1 MRDAKVVGI
10 ARVTFVALLFAVL
23 GMFASCEKEG
33 VSSGEHGTFSH
44 IGEVSEAKSGVKLF
58 YGLPVG
64 GARGGALGSEW
75 GEKREAEAKV
85 SEIPGIHRAVLGEEF
100 GGKGKVW
107 FSVVTRY
114 EWKWTLPAGV
124 SRVAL
129 EPGQPLMLRG
139 YAPVETG
146 IEWRMERTA
155 KETRLY
161 ATAYSLA
168 LRYALGGVRSERT
181 VPKNVERI
189 QVLNV
194 YYQ

>member
-1 MRDAKVVGI
+1 MGGV

-23 GMFASCEKEG
+23 GMLASCEKEKEG
-33 VSSGEHGTFSH
+33 VSSREHGTFSH
-44 IGEVSEAKSGVKLF
+44 IGEVTEAQRGVKLF

-64 GARGGALGSEW
+64 GARGGAVGPEW
-75 GEKREAEAKV
+75 GEKRGAKAKV
-85 SEIPGIHRAVLGEEF
+85 SELPGIHRAVLGEEF

-114 EWKWTLPAGV
+114 EWMWTLPDGV

-139 YAPVETG
+139 YAPVESG

-168 LRYALGGVRSERT
+168 LRSALSGARSERT
-181 VPKNVERI
+181 IPKDVERI

-194 YYQ
+194 YCQ

>member
-1 MRDAKVVGI
+1 MGGI

-23 GMFASCEKEG
+23 GMHASCEKEG

-44 IGEVSEAKSGVKLF
+44 IGEVAEARSGVKIF

-64 GARGGALGSEW
+64 GARGGALGPEW
-75 GEKREAEAKV
+75 GEKREAKAKV
-85 SEIPGIHRAVLGEEF
+85 SELPGIHRVVLDEEF
-100 GGKGKVW
+100 GGKGKIW

-114 EWKWTLPAGV
+114 EWMWTLPAGV

-129 EPGQPLMLRG
+129 EPEQPLMLRG
-139 YAPVETG
+139 YAPVESG
-146 IEWRMERTA
+146 VEWRMERTA

-168 LRYALGGVRSERT
+168 LRYTLSGVRSDRT
-181 VPKNVERI
+181 IPKNVERI

>member
-1 MRDAKVVGI
+1 MGGV
-10 ARVTFVALLFAVL
+10 ARVTFVVLLFAVL
-23 GMFASCEKEG
+23 GMLASCEKEKEG
-33 VSSGEHGTFSH
+33 VSSREHGTFSH
-44 IGEVSEAKSGVKLF
+44 IGEVTEAQRGVKLF

-64 GARGGALGSEW
+64 GARGGALGPEW
-75 GEKREAEAKV
+75 GEKRGAKAKV
-85 SEIPGIHRAVLGEEF
+85 SELPGIHRAVLGEEF

-114 EWKWTLPAGV
+114 EWMWTLPDGV

-139 YAPVETG
+139 YAPVESG

-168 LRYALGGVRSERT
+168 LRSALSGARSERT
-181 VPKNVERI
+181 IPKDVERI

-194 YYQ
+194 YCQ

>member
-1 MRDAKVVGI
+1 MGGV

-23 GMFASCEKEG
+23 GMLASCEKEKEG
-33 VSSGEHGTFSH
+33 VSSRDHGTFSH
-44 IGEVSEAKSGVKLF
+44 VGEVTEAQRGVKLF

-64 GARGGALGSEW
+64 GARGGALGPEW
-75 GEKREAEAKV
+75 GEKREAKAKV
-85 SEIPGIHRAVLGEEF
+85 SELPSIHRVVLDEEF
-100 GGKGKVW
+100 GGNGKVW

-114 EWKWTLPAGV
+114 EWMWVLPPDV
-124 SRVAL
+124 QKVAL

-139 YAPVETG
+139 FAPVESG
-146 IEWRMERTA
+146 VEWRMERTA

-168 LRYALGGVRSERT
+168 LRYALGGVRSDRT
-181 VPKNVERI
+181 IPKNVERI

-194 YYQ
+194 YCQ

>member
-1 MRDAKVVGI
+1 MGGV
-10 ARVTFVALLFAVL
+10 ARVTFVVLLFAVL
-23 GMFASCEKEG
+23 GMLASCEKEKEG
-33 VSSGEHGTFSH
+33 VSSREHGTFSH
-44 IGEVSEAKSGVKLF
+44 IGEVTEAQRGVKLF

-64 GARGGALGSEW
+64 GARGGALGPEW
-75 GEKREAEAKV
+75 GEKRGAKAKV
-85 SEIPGIHRAVLGEEF
+85 SELPGIHRAVLGEEF

-114 EWKWTLPAGV
+114 EWMWTLPDGV

-139 YAPVETG
+139 YAPVESG

-168 LRYALGGVRSERT
+168 LRSALSGARSERT
-181 VPKNVERI
+181 IPKNVERI